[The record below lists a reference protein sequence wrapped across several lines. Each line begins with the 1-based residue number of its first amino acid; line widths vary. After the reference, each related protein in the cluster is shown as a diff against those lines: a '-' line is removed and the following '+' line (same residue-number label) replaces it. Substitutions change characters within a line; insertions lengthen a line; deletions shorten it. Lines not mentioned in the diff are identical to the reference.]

1 MTTSAA
7 PSRDIIVGIDAG
19 TSLIKAVA
27 FTRDGRQLGGCSL
40 PNRYCTAAGGRV
52 EQDMAQTWND
62 TVAAL
67 RGLVSAIPDLTS
79 RIAAIAITGQGDGTW
94 LVDDDGRPVGP
105 ALLWLDSRAA
115 MLVENIRAGESNATL
130 YRRTGSGLNACQQ
143 GPQLAWLQANAPD
156 TLARATTALHCKD
169 WLYFL
174 LTGLRATD
182 PSEATFSCGDFRK
195 RDFDAETAGLIGIA
209 DLMRLFPAV
218 VDGVAVT
225 HPLTAAAAIQTGLPE
240 GVPVSLG
247 YVDVICTALGAGLYD
262 PDPDVGCTII
272 GSTGMHMRLAPS
284 ADAVRLNTEATG
296 YTMPFPVPG
305 HYAQMQSNM
314 AATLNIDWLL
324 DLAVGLLAAE
334 GVTRSRADLI
344 RQLDERVLETKPGE
358 LLFHP
363 FISDAG
369 ERGPFVA
376 HEACAQFFGLR
387 SHHRYWDLMRA
398 VMEGLAFAARD
409 CYAAMGALPRDLR
422 ITGGAARSRALG
434 AILGAALE
442 CNIQTCSRGEAGAA
456 GAAMIAAVAI
466 GFYPDMAACAD
477 DWVRPYLNEAQPP
490 DAALAA
496 RYARMF
502 PAYYDAR
509 LASRPLWKQLAALR
523 AGADHV

>member
-1 MTTSAA
+1 ML
-7 PSRDIIVGIDAG
+7 RDVIIGIDAG

-27 FTRDGRQLGGCSL
+27 FARDGRQVGDVSL
-40 PNRYCTAAGGRV
+40 PNSYSVSAGGHV
-52 EQDMAQTWND
+52 EQDMSRTWND

-67 RGLVSAIPDLTS
+67 RGLAAAVPDLGP
-79 RIAAIAITGQGDGTW
+79 RVAAVAVTGQGDGTW
-94 LVDDDGRPVGP
+94 LIDDDGRPVAP

-115 MLVENIRAGESNATL
+115 RLVEEIRESERNAAL

-143 GPQLAWLQANAPD
+143 GPQLAWLQAHAPEM
-156 TLARATTALHCKD
+156 LSRAATVFHCKD

-174 LTGLRATD
+174 LTGKRATD
-182 PSEATFSCGDFRK
+182 PSEATFTCGDFRK
-195 RDFDAETAGLIGIA
+195 RGFDPETARMIGISN
-209 DLMRLFPAV
+209 LVRLFPDV

-225 HPLTAAAAIQTGLPE
+225 HPLGAGAAAETGLPE

-247 YVDVICTALGAGLYD
+247 YVDVICNALGAGLYD
-262 PDPDVGCTII
+262 PAPDVGCTIM
-272 GSTGMHMRLAPS
+272 GSTGMHMRLARD
-284 ADAVRLNTEATG
+284 ADAVMLNEEATG

-324 DLAVGLLAAE
+324 DLALGVLAAE

-344 RQLDERVLETKPGE
+344 GRLDHEVLQAKPGE
-358 LLFHP
+358 VLFHP

-387 SHHRYWDLMRA
+387 THHRYGDLMRA

-409 CYAAMGALPRDLR
+409 CYAAMGALPRDVR
-422 ITGGAARSRALG
+422 ITGGAARSRALT

-442 CNIQTCSRGEAGAA
+442 CDVRVCNRGEAGAA

-466 GFYPDMAACAD
+466 GFYPDMTACAE
-477 DWVRPYLNEAQPP
+477 DWVRPCLNAPQTP
-490 DAALAA
+490 DPALVS
-496 RYARMF
+496 RYAQMF
-502 PAYYDAR
+502 PAYLDAR
-509 LASRPLWKQLAALR
+509 LATRPVWKKLAAVR
-523 AGADHV
+523 GGVVHV